1 MKECL
6 FLLVWICCL
15 QAPAQV
21 ADSSLDT
28 MVQID
33 PNGLQDETIN
43 LGKIKLPDRVQQFS
57 GVRFVD
63 IRPYRSCIGFVKLL
77 GINKKIVPAGGLA
90 HAINSKI
97 VIKDKTNT
105 KDSLIVFVKHFWE
118 TRVKK
123 GEVYVEDNKED
134 DLKKNKDPG
143 GYAFCHL
150 TAVSFIKNETGFIY
164 CGKLDSLITHSRQ
177 LNISFADFPEKAVD
191 FLLENLPVTSNN
203 GSRIF
208 SETQIYASL
217 AQPVTFAEPAQ
228 TPNGFFLT
236 YNDFKKGK
244 VTPLSFIL
252 SPRFYGYK
260 IEFPN
265 EAAASAISDNF
276 WGLCFQNEFY
286 INRSLIL
293 NKLVKS
299 GDTYTAMCGS
309 SPSWKSA
316 NGRNL
321 AFRFIAPDVSRVGE
335 NQKINKYTKERSDF
349 FPLLLN
355 PLTGYLE

>member
-1 MKECL
+1 MKGYL
-6 FLLVWICCL
+6 FLLLWICCL
-15 QAPAQV
+15 QTKAQV
-21 ADSSLDT
+21 SDSSLDAL
-28 MVQID
+28 VQID
-33 PNGLQDETIN
+33 PNSLQEETIN
-43 LGKIKLPDRVQQFS
+43 FGKIKLPDRVQQFT

-63 IRPYRSCIGFVKLL
+63 IRPYRSCVGFVKLL
-77 GINKKIVPAGGLA
+77 GINKKIVPVGGLE

-97 VIKDKTNT
+97 VNKSRAST
-105 KDSLIVFVKHFWE
+105 KDSLIVFIKHFWE

-123 GEVYVEDNKED
+123 SDIYIQDDKED
-134 DLKKNKDPG
+134 DLKKPKGTG

-150 TAVSFIKNETGFIY
+150 IAVSFIKNEAGFMY
-164 CGKLDSLITHSRQ
+164 CGKLDSMIAHNRQ
-177 LNISFADFPEKAVD
+177 LNVSFADLPEKAID
-191 FLLENLPVTSNN
+191 FLLDNLPIVANSNN
-203 GSRIF
+203 RSF
-208 SETQIYASL
+208 SEEQIYASI
-217 AQPVTFAEPAQ
+217 AQPISFAKPTQ
-228 TPNGFFLT
+228 LSNGFFLT

-244 VTPLSFIL
+244 VTPLEFIL

-265 EAAASAISDNF
+265 EAAANTISDNF
-276 WGLCFQNEFY
+276 WGLCFQNELY

-335 NQKINKYTKERSDF
+335 NQKINKYTKEFSDF

-355 PLTGYLE
+355 PLTGHLE